1 MPVEGPV
8 AIRCP
13 VWGLSFSLPGR
24 AGASPFAG
32 QVSAECIRLVRFCE
46 ILVRLVRFCEI
57 LVTGAGFG
65 SIGLVLRL

>member
-1 MPVEGPV
+1 MS
-8 AIRCP
+8 AIFNEKIEIRERCP
-13 VWGLSFSLPGR
+13 VWGLSVSLPGR

-46 ILVRLVRFCEI
+46 ILV
-57 LVTGAGFG
+57 TGAGFC